1 MEILLFAGLKE
12 KVGSSRVSLDI
23 DREISV
29 EMLKS
34 YIYEEYPELDG
45 EVFQVAS
52 NESFVRDD
60 YQVSGSDEIALI
72 PPVSGG

>member
-29 EMLKS
+29 ETLKS

-52 NESFVRDD
+52 NEAFVRDD
-60 YQVSGSDEIALI
+60 YQVSDSDEIALI

>member
-60 YQVSGSDEIALI
+60 YQVSDSDEIALI